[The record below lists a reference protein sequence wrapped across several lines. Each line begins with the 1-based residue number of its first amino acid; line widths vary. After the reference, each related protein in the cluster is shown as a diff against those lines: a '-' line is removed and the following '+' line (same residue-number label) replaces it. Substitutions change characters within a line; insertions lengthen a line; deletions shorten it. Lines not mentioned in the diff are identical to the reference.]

1 MTGQSTKSTTK
12 KNSILIKVSLLN
24 LEAGQSEAGQ
34 VGVGQGVVVY
44 ARVRQGMVRRQAKGR
59 GGKEGQC
66 SASGAGCGGSAR
78 QGRVR

>member
-59 GGKEGQC
+59 GGKKGQC
-66 SASGAGCGGSAR
+66 SASGAGCGGYSQA
-78 QGRVR
+78 G